1 MSEYALRTV
10 MRHHRVDKWPNGF
23 PQNVVTRTPSV
34 QELIEIAHRFEFK
47 SEKMLREGPRYLSYM
62 LNGVVWRETGVLL
75 KQYVHSTDPYEY
87 HRYCANMDKSNTKAN
102 GWLQSP
108 ARLIICWMAEELRVK
123 GYGNGYA
130 DHFETQWVR
139 TRSGGSSTTP
149 PPPPLPPPSA
159 EDDDSWGVGLLDHY
173 ATEMVD
179 DVVTTETVRVDAP
192 SERSFPPP
200 PSQTAQRMRTLGN
213 NENLK
218 EYLRNNASFK
228 KVKGNNG
235 GYLRFSNHTLYKR
248 VGDYLR
254 TEEGLTLLTACDLD
268 PDSVSIDHV
277 WPECLGGPDHLANYH
292 LMPLRHNSSFNGV
305 PHTHPQKKA
314 YVGNEQMA
322 VLNRLLM
329 EAKKNLPWHDV
340 GY

>member
-1 MSEYALRTV
+1 

-23 PQNVVTRTPSV
+23 PPNVVTRTPSV
-34 QELIEIAHRFEFK
+34 RELIDIAHRFEFK

-62 LNGVVWRETGVLL
+62 LDGVVWRETGVLL
-75 KQYVHSTDPYEY
+75 KQYVHTMDPYEY
-87 HRYCANMDKSNTKAN
+87 HRYCADMDKSNTKAN

-108 ARLIICWMAEELRVK
+108 ARLLICWMAEELRVK

-130 DHFETQWVR
+130 DHFETKRCR
-139 TRSGGSSTTP
+139 TRKGGGDATSHT
-149 PPPPLPPPSA
+149 PLPPSLPPP
-159 EDDDSWGVGLLDHY
+159 EDDMAWGAGLLDHY
-173 ATEMVD
+173 ETELVNALA
-179 DVVTTETVRVDAP
+179 TTETARVNVLP
-192 SERSFPPP
+192 CPVERSFPPP
-200 PSQTAQRMRTLGN
+200 PSQIAQRMRTLGN

-235 GYLRFSNHTLYKR
+235 GYLRYHNNTLYKR
-248 VGDYLR
+248 VGDYMK
-254 TEEGLTLLTACDLD
+254 TEEGLSLLMACDID

-277 WPECLGGPDHLANYH
+277 WPESLGGPDHLCNYH

-305 PHTHPQKKA
+305 PHTHPQKQA
-314 YVGNEQMA
+314 YVGREQMA
-322 VLNRLLM
+322 VLTRFLM
-329 EAKKNLPWHDV
+329 EAKTNLPWHDV

>member
-1 MSEYALRTV
+1 

-23 PQNVVTRTPSV
+23 PRDVVTRTPSV

-62 LNGVVWRETGVLL
+62 LNGVIWREGVVL
-75 KQYVHSTDPYEY
+75 KQYVHTMDPYEY
-87 HRYCANMDKSNTKAN
+87 HRYCADMDKSNTKAN

-108 ARLIICWMAEELRVK
+108 ARLLICWMAEELRAK
-123 GYGNGYA
+123 GYGKGYA
-130 DHFETQWVR
+130 DHFETKLVR
-139 TRSGGSSTTP
+139 TRRGGSDIPSP
-149 PPPPLPPPSA
+149 PPPSPSA
-159 EDDDSWGVGLLDHY
+159 EDDDSWGVKLLDYY
-173 ATEMVD
+173 ATEIVE
-179 DVVTTETVRVDAP
+179 DVVLTTTETVRVDTSQSP
-192 SERSFPPP
+192 VERSFPLP

-213 NENLK
+213 NEELK

-235 GYLRFSNHTLYKR
+235 GYLRYHNNTLYKR

-254 TEEGLTLLTACDLD
+254 TDQGLELVKVCDLA

-277 WPECLGGPDHLANYH
+277 WAESLGGPDHLSNYH

-305 PHTHPQKKA
+305 PHTHPQKQA
-314 YVGNEQMA
+314 YVGKEQMA

-329 EAKKNLPWHDV
+329 EAKKDLPWHDV